1 MSIREI
7 KRHVLLA
14 CGWLSLGLG
23 ILGMFL
29 PILPTAPFI
38 LLAAACFA
46 RSSSVL
52 HRWLVEHP
60 TFGIH
65 IKDFLDGKGLRRGTK
80 AVALLALWVSVAA
93 STLLWVP
100 FVIVDVFIVATAGAV
115 TVYILRLPTS
125 DSDAGTP
132 DR

>member
-1 MSIREI
+1 MSPREI
-7 KRHVLLA
+7 KRHALLA

-46 RSSSVL
+46 RSSASL

-60 TFGIH
+60 AFGVH
-65 IKDFLDGKGLRRGTK
+65 IKDYLDGRGLRKRTK
-80 AVALLALWVSVAA
+80 TVALLTLWASVAA

-100 FVIVDVFIVATAGAV
+100 FVVVDVFVVVTAGVV
-115 TVYILRLPTS
+115 TIYLLRLPTS
-125 DSDAGTP
+125 DSDAAT
-132 DR
+132 RRS